1 MELRGASLHFLKSFL
16 TPTSPPLRPNGISLI
31 LVVII
36 KTKQEDSDDRIY
48 ETSAQSYVS
57 KQGGC
62 QGEFKLMKSL
72 VRNHGHKSQSERV
85 SERMRDCVRERGDGK
100 T

>member
-62 QGEFKLMKSL
+62 QGEFKLIFSRIPISL
-72 VRNHGHKSQSERV
+72 SNVTRRNLNYVNAVVAVDSYK
-85 SERMRDCVRERGDGK
+85 
-100 T
+100 